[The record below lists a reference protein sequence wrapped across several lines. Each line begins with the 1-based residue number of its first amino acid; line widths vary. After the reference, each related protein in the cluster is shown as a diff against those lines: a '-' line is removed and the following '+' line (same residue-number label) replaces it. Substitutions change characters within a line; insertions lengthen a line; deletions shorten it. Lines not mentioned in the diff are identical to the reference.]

1 MKYDSWYERI
11 VSPDRPWLSGAGL
24 DVFPQ
29 EPYRGPLC
37 DSDRVILS
45 PHQATLTIETR
56 MAMETRAVESVVRCL
71 RGER

>member
-1 MKYDSWYERI
+1 
-11 VSPDRPWLSGAGL
+11 VGLSEALASGQLGGAGL

-45 PHQATLTIETR
+45 PHQATLTV
-56 MAMETRAVESVVRCL
+56 ETRAAMEVEAVENVVRCL
-71 RGER
+71 RGEK